1 MSNLER
7 NNSPPTKGF
16 WRFGK
21 WKDVLIIAAL
31 ALILVIAVWR
41 IFYSGKDSE
50 ETLATASENE
60 QKVSKLLAEIDGVGK
75 AEVMIC
81 ETEEGVQSVVVVCE
95 GANDLQVIMDVREAV
110 AAALGTQE
118 KSVKVYLKKE

>member
-118 KSVKVYLKKE
+118 KSVKCI